1 MLIVN
6 LLLKNKNGRNDHY
19 QNIEQ
24 KTLIVGIVKIYR
36 VTLDSAKSAELI
48 VGLVEGIM
56 HYPLQMVVLRVN

>member
-24 KTLIVGIVKIYR
+24 KTLTVGTVKIYR
-36 VTLDSAKSAELI
+36 ITLDPDKSAELI

-56 HYPLQMVVLRVN
+56 HDPLQMVVLRVN

>member
-6 LLLKNKNGRNDHY
+6 LLLKNKNGRNYHY

-24 KTLIVGIVKIYR
+24 KTLIFGTVKIYR
-36 VTLDSAKSAELI
+36 ITLDPDKSSELI

-56 HYPLQMVVLRVN
+56 DDPLQMVVIRVN